1 MPDVMPLHLQAQQQ
15 ELATLIAG
23 LAPDEGQ
30 HATCIRPLTLYR
42 LHAPS
47 EPIHGVAQPSLCIIA
62 QGAKEIVLAGE
73 RYRYDPL
80 HYIVASVALP
90 VSGQVIEASPQAPY
104 LSLRL
109 DIEPAMIA
117 QLIAETDAVAAP
129 ASPAR
134 GLSIE
139 RLDAPLLDAVLRL
152 VRLLKSPRDVGVL
165 APLVMREIF
174 YRLLGGPQGGLLRD
188 IALGDSQSH
197 RVNRAIDWLNQNFG
211 EPLRIET
218 LARQVNLSVSTLHHR
233 FKAVTAMSPL
243 QYQKYLRLQE
253 ARRLML
259 NEGLEAA
266 AAAFRVGYESPSQF
280 SREYRR
286 QFGAPPVRDLSR
298 LRNSA

>member
-1 MPDVMPLHLQAQQQ
+1 MAALMSSHLQAQQQ
-15 ELATLIAG
+15 ELATLIAS
-23 LAPDEGQ
+23 LAVDDGP

-42 LHAPS
+42 LQAPS
-47 EPIHGVAQPSLCIIA
+47 EPIHGLAQPALCVIA
-62 QGAKEIVLAGE
+62 QGAKELVLAGE

-90 VSGQVIEASPQAPY
+90 LSSQVIEASPQAPY
-104 LSLRL
+104 LSLHL

-117 QLIAETDAVAAP
+117 QLIAATDSIDMPAAP
-129 ASPAR
+129 LR
-134 GLSIE
+134 GLSVE

-152 VRLLKSPRDVGVL
+152 VRLLTSPRDVGVL
-165 APLVMREIF
+165 APMVMREIF
-174 YRLLGGPQGGLLRD
+174 YRLLGGPQGGLLLD

-197 RVNRAIDWLNQNFG
+197 RVNRAIEWLNRHFA
-211 EPLRIET
+211 EPLRIEA

-243 QYQKYLRLQE
+243 RYQKCLRLQE

-266 AAAFRVGYESPSQF
+266 AAAFRVGYQSPSQF

-286 QFGAPPVRDLSR
+286 QFGAPPLRDLSR
-298 LRNSA
+298 LRSSA